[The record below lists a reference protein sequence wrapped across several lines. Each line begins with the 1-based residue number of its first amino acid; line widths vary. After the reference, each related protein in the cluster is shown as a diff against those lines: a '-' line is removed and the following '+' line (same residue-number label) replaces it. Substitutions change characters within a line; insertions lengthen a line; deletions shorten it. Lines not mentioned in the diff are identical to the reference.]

1 MNSKSISNLY
11 NNHGLIYLV
20 EQNVYKLFNYDNK
33 YKATREK
40 EVTKD
45 NNESIVSEVK

>member
-11 NNHGLIYLV
+11 NNYGLIYLV

-33 YKATREK
+33 YKTREK

-45 NNESIVSEVK
+45 NNQSIVSEVK